1 MKHSG
6 SGKESKDV
14 FWLALA
20 VFLVG
25 MHSILLG
32 LIIYFFTDF
41 FYQTFFGTSV
51 ENLFF
56 VRQSGIFLFLAG
68 LFYLY
73 PLLNLRNLYNL
84 VLLVI
89 VSKVVA
95 VIFLITNAAFT
106 SAALMIY
113 LASFFDGLMAVILAV
128 VYWRSRKAILLAR
141 RNMAGP
147 EATAFKETS

>member
-1 MKHSG
+1 MNSG
-6 SGKESKDV
+6 PDKDS
-14 FWLALA
+14 FWPAFV

-41 FYQTFFGTSV
+41 FYKVFFATSV

-56 VRQSGIFLFLAG
+56 VRQSGTFLFLAG

-73 PLLNLRNLYNL
+73 PLVNLKNFYSF

-89 VSKVVA
+89 VSKIVA
-95 VIFLITNAAFT
+95 VIFLVSNAAYT
-106 SAALMIY
+106 AAPLMIY
-113 LASFFDGLMAVILAV
+113 LAAFFDGLMAVVLVWAYFRLKMHGV
-128 VYWRSRKAILLAR
+128 LEKRH
-141 RNMAGP
+141 P
-147 EATAFKETS
+147 Q